1 VTSKKVMGW
10 PKASFYGA
18 LMVLTAF
25 LALVEVPDL
34 LLSSL
39 TGMARDNRVYI
50 VTAWFVLAL
59 AGIMW
64 CLRRI
69 QQRWMN

>member
-1 VTSKKVMGW
+1 
-10 PKASFYGA
+10 
-18 LMVLTAF
+18 MVLTAF

-39 TGMARDNRVYI
+39 TGMSRGNRVYI